1 MKQNLHIH
9 TLLAALLPLLACL
22 SGCMREEIVS
32 GPAVTGKGLTIDY
45 SFDDL
50 QTRSVAATTSE
61 KKFDDVYFVF
71 YNSATQAYVAY
82 QKTSAPSGNTGQGSF
97 PLPIP
102 EALTP
107 GNTYNTLIVA
117 NYDRFKADGQTFEQY
132 ITANRSKDYGQ
143 MRRDMKSQAIN
154 RARVTTPLPLYG
166 TLLGKDGEE
175 SLFTA
180 PQPDATGKLPVS
192 VRFSRAVSRFDLKN
206 RVADKLVIAWVKVC
220 NYRDAGYFFHQDAPL
235 GDLVKGTAATAPTD
249 LNNLP
254 DGYVKANPPLGT
266 PANKQDL
273 VEGGLYAYPNIV
285 ANSLQDDEST
295 TCLLIAG
302 YYQEPGSA
310 PNTTKLTYY
319 RANVADPGLSQVLKR
334 NYVYTIV
341 ITGVQRAG
349 SDTEDEAM
357 AEKDRLLDYVVDDEW
372 QDDGDNTVVDKNG
385 NFLSVSRTAVVLDP
399 PAGEAATIKV
409 SVKEGL
415 GWKTEFRQN
424 NGNAFKVEK
433 IDERSFMIV
442 TNAKNE
448 SDFVNT
454 AQLEV
459 SATGITQTEAE
470 NILKITINITQLSVK
485 NEVKMLSVEGQTG
498 TLTYNV
504 PGQGATL
511 SLQVLT
517 GGAYASWTAT
527 PDPSLSGFI
536 GDYTQYGANKAR
548 IQIEFQPNVTG
559 TLRSGTLTVARNP
572 LDDISPVTINF
583 TQAPTDHLLTIF
595 PNFGDQGLTLEGF
608 SPDPGNPNGVVLEYP
623 FWVSL
628 ADGKNYTYKVETN
641 FRADAEAFITYDVQ
655 PARPQAAYT
664 ANTNGTILQNCV
676 DGKKFTLSI
685 FRTGPGDADLTRSI
699 KVTAVPKTAGG
710 KQEELSFNVTIRS
723 SCDIGDV
730 TVGGYTIADRNV
742 GAPLKSQAMIAG
754 NYSTNIYSP
763 DNMTDR
769 QKWSGTQIKNDREAE
784 CGMFGQ
790 QNYGDATGWVP
801 ADNTIL
807 NLIKGEICTSRQRAF
822 SISGT
827 QKNGRYVACYWPEY
841 RQIPIS
847 GETLTGMYSEGEP
860 VLKNVGLDPS
870 DKSWYKYDY
879 EIPVMDISKS
889 FIPFAY
895 KMSTRLTV
903 YFIDNSGFP
912 GSTSLQRANSA
923 EAKAK
928 ALSQLLVPIGG
939 MLRCVKSN

>member
-9 TLLAALLPLLACL
+9 TLQAVLLSLLML
-22 SGCMREEIVS
+22 LGGCRQEETLPRIATT
-32 GPAVTGKGLTIDY
+32 GVTITY

-50 QTRSVAATTSE
+50 QTRSISATSEE
-61 KKFDDVYFVF
+61 KKFSDVYFVF
-71 YNSATQAYVAY
+71 YNSSTGAYVAY
-82 QKTSAPSGNTGQGSF
+82 QKTSAPTGNTGEGSF

-107 GNTYNTLIVA
+107 GNMYRTLIVA
-117 NYDRFKADGQTFEQY
+117 NYDRYKADGKTFDAY
-132 ITANRSKDYGQ
+132 INENRSKDYDR
-143 MRRDMKSQAIN
+143 MLRDMKSQALNKI
-154 RARVTTPLPLYG
+154 RVTAPLPLFG
-166 TLLGKDGEE
+166 TLLGKDGQE

-192 VRFSRAVSRFDLKN
+192 VRFSRAVSRFDLRN
-206 RVADKLVIAWVKVC
+206 RVADKLVIAWGKVC

-235 GDLVKGTAATAPTD
+235 GDLVKGTAAKPPTD
-249 LNNLP
+249 VNNLP
-254 DGYVKANPPLGT
+254 EGYVKVNPPMGN
-266 PANKQDL
+266 PASKQDL
-273 VEGGLYAYPNIV
+273 VDGGLYAYPNIV
-285 ANSLQDDEST
+285 ANTLQDDEST
-295 TCLLIAG
+295 TCLMIAG
-302 YYQEPGSA
+302 YYQDPLSGT
-310 PNTTKLTYY
+310 PNTDKLTYY

-334 NYVYTIV
+334 NYAYTIV

-349 SDTEDEAM
+349 ADSEDEAM
-357 AEKDRLLDYVVDDEW
+357 AEKDRLLDYVVDDQW

-399 PAGEAATIKV
+399 PAGEALTIKV

-415 GWKTEFRQN
+415 GWETEFKQN
-424 NGNAFKVEK
+424 AGNAFKVEK
-433 IDERSFMIV
+433 IDDRSFMIV
-442 TNAKNE
+442 TNAENE

-459 SATGITQTEAE
+459 SATGIPQTGVE

-504 PGQGATL
+504 PGQGVTL

-527 PDPSLSGFI
+527 PDPSLSSFI

-548 IQIEFQPNVTG
+548 IQIEFQPNVTD
-559 TLRSGTLTVARNP
+559 TERSGTLTVARNP
-572 LDDISPVTINF
+572 LDDISPVIINF

-608 SPDPGNPNGVVLEYP
+608 STNAGNPNGVVLEYP

-628 ADGKNYTYKVETN
+628 ADGQNYTYKVESN
-641 FRADAEAFITYDVQ
+641 FRADTEAFLTYDIQ

-664 ANTNGTILQNCV
+664 ANANGTILQNCV

-685 FRTGPGDADLTRSI
+685 FRTGPGDTDLTRSI

-710 KQEELSFNVTIRS
+710 KQEELSFNVTIQS

-742 GAPLKSQAMIAG
+742 GAPLKSQAVIAG

-763 DNMTDR
+763 YNTTNY
-769 QKWSGTQIKNDREAE
+769 QKWSGTQIKDGREAE
-784 CGMFGQ
+784 CGTFGQ

-827 QKNGRYVACYWPEY
+827 KKNGRYVACYWPEDKLT
-841 RQIPIS
+841 PVS
-847 GETLTGMYSEGEP
+847 GETLTGLYSEGEP
-860 VLKNVGLDPS
+860 VLTNVGLDPS
-870 DKSWYKYDY
+870 DKSWYKYNF
-879 EIPVMDISKS
+879 EVPVMDISKS

-895 KMSTRLTV
+895 KMDTRLTV
-903 YFIDNSGFP
+903 YLIDNSGFP
-912 GSTSLQRANSA
+912 GSTSLQRANS
-923 EAKAK
+923 EQAKAK
-928 ALSQLLVPIGG
+928 ALSQLYLPIGG
-939 MLRCVKSN
+939 ILRCVKSN

>member
-22 SGCMREEIVS
+22 TGCMREEIVS
-32 GPAVTGKGLTIDY
+32 GSAVEGQGLTIDY

-235 GDLVKGTAATAPTD
+235 GDLVKGTAGSPPTD

-319 RANVADPGLSQVLKR
+319 RANVADPGLSQVIKR

-399 PAGEAATIKV
+399 PAGEAITIKV

-415 GWKTEFRQN
+415 AWKTEFKQN

-448 SDFVNT
+448 SEFVNT

-459 SATGITQTEAE
+459 SATGGNVDPAAP
-470 NILKITINITQLSVK
+470 LKITINITQLSTV
-485 NEVKMLSVEGQTG
+485 NQLRMLSVEGQTG

-504 PGQGATL
+504 PGQGGTI

-517 GGAYASWTAT
+517 GGAYGAWVAT
-527 PDPSLSGFI
+527 PDNDLKNFI
-536 GDYTQYGANKAR
+536 GQYSPQGANKGS
-548 IQIEFQPNVTG
+548 IQIVFKPNVTKATRTG
-559 TLRSGTLTVARNP
+559 VLTVTRDPAEGV
-572 LDDISPVTINF
+572 SPVIINF
-583 TQAPTDHLLTIF
+583 TQDPSPYVLTVF
-595 PNFGDQGLTLEGF
+595 PNYGDRVLVVEGF
-608 SPDPGNPNGVVLEYP
+608 SNETGNPNGVAKDIP
-623 FWVSL
+623 FWVTL
-628 ADGKNYTYKVETN
+628 ADPANYTFKVESS
-641 FRADAEAFITYDVQ
+641 FRQDADAFLTLNAVPPKKTAYYSASTAGTALANGKDGQQFI
-655 PARPQAAYT
+655 
-664 ANTNGTILQNCV
+664 
-676 DGKKFTLSI
+676 LSV
-685 FRTGPGDADLTRSI
+685 FRTGPGDPDITGSI
-699 KVTAVPKTAGG
+699 TVTAVPNTSGLPT
-710 KQEELSFNVTIRS
+710 EVFSFSVRIVT
-723 SCDIGDV
+723 SCGVGDCKV
-730 TVGGYTIADRNV
+730 GTFTVADRNC
-742 GAPLKSQAMIAG
+742 GTALKSEAMTGLNYHYDTNFPDHINTPFQG
-754 NYSTNIYSP
+754 MLYILQPPPNPDPCIQYGRDNYS
-763 DNMTDR
+763 
-769 QKWSGTQIKNDREAE
+769 GEL
-784 CGMFGQ
+784 
-790 QNYGDATGWVP
+790 ATGWVQP
-801 ADNTIL
+801 SSTDWDAMLTNMKYS
-807 NLIKGEICTSRQRAF
+807 KGRAF
-822 SISGT
+822 VTDTENTSIQTGAWIPVVAEVKNYSGT
-827 QKNGRYVACYWPEY
+827 YANGGCYLY
-841 RQIPIS
+841 KL
-847 GETLTGMYSEGEP
+847 GTTGQ
-860 VLKNVGLDPS
+860 
-870 DKSWYKYDY
+870 
-879 EIPVMDISKS
+879 SKDN
-889 FIPFAY
+889 
-895 KMSTRLTV
+895 KWV
-903 YFIDNSGFP
+903 YYN
-912 GSTSLQRANSA
+912 
-923 EAKAK
+923 
-928 ALSQLLVPIGG
+928 GG
-939 MLRCVKSN
+939 TFTYGAPPNYNWQWGMNGGWVRCIRK